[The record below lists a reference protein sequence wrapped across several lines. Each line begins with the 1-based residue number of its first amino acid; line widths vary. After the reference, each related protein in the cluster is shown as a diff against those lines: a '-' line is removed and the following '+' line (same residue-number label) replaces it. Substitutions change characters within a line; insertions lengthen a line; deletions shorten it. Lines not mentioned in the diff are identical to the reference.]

1 MKSNLYK
8 ITIEYLEDKKGNKM
22 EVRPLVFETK
32 SHDEI
37 FDILE
42 KMKNKKQLEEE
53 DLQELVVGLK
63 LFGKVLLKN
72 KDKKPFNNLLP
83 HFKTFM
89 KELKT

>member
-8 ITIEYLEDKKGNKM
+8 ITVEYLEDKKGNKM
-22 EVRPLVFETK
+22 EVSPLVFETK

-37 FDILE
+37 FNILE
-42 KMKNKKQLEEE
+42 KMKNKKQIDED

-72 KDKKPFNNLLP
+72 KDKEPFSKLLP